1 MEERNKGRRKKENGK
16 RKKEKGK
23 KKKEK
28 GKRKKRKKEKRKK
41 EKKKNEKRA
50 VVFISA
56 LSHIFFSFQ
65 FQTDSP
71 SPIDLLKI
79 KSIPFTI
86 HSHNNGMHE
95 SNEIKIDR

>member
-1 MEERNKGRRKKENGK
+1 MEERNKGR
-16 RKKEKGK
+16 KGK

-28 GKRKKRKKEKRKK
+28 WKKSRCLHL
-41 EKKKNEKRA
+41 
-50 VVFISA
+50 

-95 SNEIKIDR
+95 SNEIKIDRWTSTGILHYQLDK